1 MQWTSLEI
9 MAREAENQSLTLG
22 QLVFRS
28 EVESSGKS
36 DEEVFEQMAR
46 NWQVMKEAVQESCE
60 HPCPSRGGM
69 IGGDGKKLLEYL
81 EKEEML
87 SGKCL
92 LAAALSLSVAEYNAA
107 MGRIVAAPTAG
118 SSGIIPGVLTTVSS
132 RLSLSDK
139 EVVYALFA
147 AAGVGMVIA
156 GKASLSGAEGGC
168 QAECGSAASMA
179 AAAAVEL
186 AGGTP
191 SQALEA
197 VAISLKN
204 SLGLVCDP
212 VAGLVEVPCA
222 KRNALGAANA
232 LVAADMALAGIKSV
246 IPADEVIEAMGEI
259 GRKMPESLR
268 ETARG
273 GLAATPTGI
282 RLAREFAGGWVFE

>member
-1 MQWTSLEI
+1 MDWNSLES
-9 MAREAENQSLTLG
+9 MATEAENKGITVG
-22 QLVFRS
+22 RLVFLR

-36 DEEVFEQMAR
+36 EDEILAEMS
-46 NWQVMKEAVQESCE
+46 NSWHVMKEAVYEGS
-60 HPCPSRGGM
+60 HNPRPSRGGM
-69 IGGDGKKLLEYL
+69 IGGDGKKLLKYIENG
-81 EKEEML
+81 KVL
-87 SGKCL
+87 SGGDCL
-92 LAAALSLSVAEYNAA
+92 KAVALSLAVAELNAA

-118 SSGIIPGVLTTVSS
+118 SAGIIPGVLSAVSS
-132 RLSLSDK
+132 KFSKSDK
-139 EVVYALFA
+139 EVIFALFT
-147 AAGVGMVIA
+147 AAGVGIVIA
-156 GKASLSGAEGGC
+156 QNASLAGAEGGC
-168 QAECGSAASMA
+168 QAECGSAAAMA

-191 SQALEA
+191 HQAINA

-204 SLGLVCDP
+204 NLGLVCDP

-246 IPADEVIEAMGEI
+246 IPADEVINAMGEI

-268 ETARG
+268 ETAQG

-282 RLAREFAGGWVFE
+282 KLAQVFATDRN